1 MKSLIGKTLKN
12 RYRVEE
18 SLGHGGMA
26 DVYKVWDLQRDVPL
40 AMKVLREDLAH
51 DVVFLKR
58 FEREAK
64 TLSKLQ
70 HPNIVRFYGLEQ
82 DDMLVFML
90 MDYIEGESLR
100 EEIFRNRG
108 KGMSLDRILE
118 IMHPVCSALNY
129 AHQSGIVHC
138 DLKPG
143 NILIDKNGKVFISD
157 FGIARHIDASTS
169 TMVGIGTP
177 AYMAPELIKGQDPT
191 PQTDIYALGIVLYEM
206 LTGGERPFTGERAT
220 ITGTTADKV
229 RWEHLQLKPTPIEKY
244 NSQVSSQVEE
254 AVWRCLSKNP
264 RERYNSTMELLDDLK
279 KTIGEKEQN
288 KEKVEKKQPEKMAQP
303 VAEKELKEPT
313 KENKPRKKVSVWG
326 LVLAGVVVLGM
337 IVGIPTVNK
346 VERNRAVQTE
356 YTVTN
361 KAELQTT
368 ASSEVT
374 NTYISSDR
382 VNNVEW
388 ECVYQVQNG
397 DTLGQIFSRFNL
409 NFSLEQDSFYYYEYC
424 EFNGSNSTCSWKR
437 QVDNYNKIYP
447 EIWLIIN
454 SHEEG
459 KNGWE
464 SESCLSGGGFIYFL
478 TNLEETQS
486 SDPID
491 TITPVYEIGSTMVS
505 LKDGMAMVYIPE
517 GEFLMGSE
525 DGDSDEKPEHTVYL
539 NAYWIDQTEVTNAQ
553 YQQCVKDGACS
564 SPYRSSS
571 YSRNNYY
578 GNSTYADYPVIYV
591 NWNQANDYCE
601 WAGRRLPTEAEWEK
615 AARGTDGRTYP
626 WGEESPNA
634 DLANYNINVGD
645 TTEVGSYPAGA
656 SPYGTLDMAGN
667 VWEWV
672 ADWYGG
678 SYYDSSPLENP
689 QGPASGDYRVVRGGS
704 WDLHEGYLRTANRL
718 NLVYDNSYYSYP
730 GFRCALSPDF

>member
-1 MKSLIGKTLKN
+1 MIPLLGKILNN
-12 RYRVEE
+12 RYFIEE
-18 SLGHGGMA
+18 HVGRGGMA
-26 DVYKVWDLQRDVPL
+26 EVYRAYDQQREVYL
-40 AMKVLREDLAH
+40 ALKVLREDLAE
-51 DVVFLKR
+51 DKVFLRR

-64 TLSKLQ
+64 ILAMLQ
-70 HPNIVRFYGLEQ
+70 HPNIVRFYGFEHS
-82 DDMLVFML
+82 DGYVYML
-90 MDYIEGESLR
+90 MEYVEGETLR
-100 EEIFRNRG
+100 KRIAEKDIPMSEEEALAI
-108 KGMSLDRILE
+108 LD
-118 IMHPVCSALNY
+118 PVCRALHY
-129 AHQSGIVHC
+129 AHQMGRVHC
-138 DLKPG
+138 DVKSA
-143 NILIDKNGKVFISD
+143 NILIQKDGHVYLTD
-157 FGIARHIDASTS
+157 FGIARGMDMATS

-229 RWEHLQLKPTPIEKY
+229 RWEHLQLKPTPMSSFNREIPPELEK
-244 NSQVSSQVEE
+244 VVM
-254 AVWRCLSKNP
+254 RCLEKDP
-264 RERYNSTMELLDDLK
+264 QERYDSTMEILDDLK
-279 KTIGEKEQN
+279 KTIGDKEQDD
-288 KEKVEKKQPEKMAQP
+288 KEKVGKKQSKKNARP

-326 LVLAGVVVLGM
+326 FVLAGVVVLGM

-346 VERNRAVQTE
+346 VERNRVAQTE
-356 YTVTN
+356 YIVTN

-382 VNNVEW
+382 VNSVEW

-424 EFNGSNSTCSWKR
+424 EFNGSNSTCSWKK
-437 QVDNYNKIYP
+437 QVDNYNEIYP

-464 SESCLSGGGFIYFL
+464 SESCLNGGGLIHFL
-478 TNLEETQS
+478 TNLEETQPFN
-486 SDPID
+486 PID

-505 LKDGMAMVYIPE
+505 SKDGMVLVYVPE

-525 DGDSDEKPEHTVYL
+525 NGEGDEDPEHTVYL
-539 NAYWIDQTEVTNAQ
+539 DAFWIDSTEVTNAQ
-553 YQQCVKDGACS
+553 YRLCYDAGICS
-564 SPYRSSS
+564 YPNINSSATRGR
-571 YSRNNYY
+571 YFNNYKY
-578 GNSTYADYPVIYV
+578 ENYPVIGVDWY
-591 NWNQANDYCE
+591 QAKEYCE
-601 WAGRRLPTEAEWEK
+601 WAGKRLPTEAEWEK

-634 DLANYNINVGD
+634 DLANYNEND
-645 TTEVGSYPAGA
+645 TKEVGSYPAGA
-656 SPYGTLDMAGN
+656 SPYGALDMAGN
-667 VWEWV
+667 VREWV
-672 ADWYGG
+672 ADWHD
-678 SYYDSSPLENP
+678 SDYYDSSPFKNP
-689 QGPASGDYRVVRGGS
+689 QGPVSGTYRVIRGGGS
-704 WDLHEGYLRTANRL
+704 WDDEWCLRTANR
-718 NLVYDNSYYSYP
+718 NYSDNGNWNGDL
-730 GFRCALSPDF
+730 GFRCALSPEF